1 MAPVTSD
8 TITAL
13 LRAWKAGQSRALDD
27 LIPIVYP
34 ELKRLVRRYHHAG
47 PGDTLQT
54 TAVVHEA
61 YLRLLGTADVD
72 WHDRAHFF
80 AVSARIIRGLLVD
93 AARARCSLKR
103 GGWDGR
109 PNTPA
114 DIDLDLVPEIGPARA
129 DEILAVH
136 EALGRLTRLD
146 PRQASVVELRFF
158 VGLSVAETAEV
169 LNVSPQ
175 TVMRDWRLAKAW
187 MRREI
192 DGGPLDSPD

>member
-1 MAPVTSD
+1 MPPVTSD
-8 TITAL
+8 RITAL

-27 LIPIVYP
+27 LIPLVYP
-34 ELKRLVRRYHHAG
+34 ELKRLVRRNHRAG

-61 YLRLLGTADVD
+61 YLRLVGTADVD

-93 AARARCSLKR
+93 AARARCSQKR
-103 GGWDGR
+103 GGCDGR
-109 PNTPA
+109 PSTPA
-114 DIDLDLVPEIGPARA
+114 DIDLDLVPDIGAARA
-129 DEILAVH
+129 DELLAVH
-136 EALGRLTRLD
+136 EALGRLARLD
-146 PRQASVVELRFF
+146 PRQASVVEMRFF

-192 DGGPLDSPD
+192 ERAPLDSHD